1 MTKRMIIMLVAVG
14 VVLGGIFGFKAFVD
28 NIIADVFDNM
38 EQEPAAITAAEVSE
52 DRWSRE
58 TTAVGTFR
66 AVNGAELTTE
76 AGGIVTQIHF
86 NNGDEVEKGQ
96 RLVSLDI
103 EADEAELERL
113 ESVEQLAS
121 MELTRYRRLY
131 EEGNSSQSELQRR
144 ESEAAQAAASVKAQ
158 KARIRQKTIRA
169 PFDGI
174 SGIRQ
179 VNIGQ
184 YVSPGNPVVAVQSL
198 DPIYL
203 DFTLPERQ
211 FASIQ
216 PGLSLSARV
225 DSYPTRSF
233 DGEITAIEPS
243 VSESTRTFRAQAT
256 LENSDLELRPGM
268 FGRVRLDL
276 GEPQDVMV
284 IPQSAVQF
292 DPYGNSVFV
301 IVEDDD
307 GDLLVQRR
315 FIRTGERRGDLVAVV
330 DGLEKGDRVATSG
343 LLKLRN
349 NARVKINDDE
359 SVQPTADADPRPE
372 NQ

>member
-14 VVLGGIFGFKAFVD
+14 VIFGGIFGFKAFVD
-28 NIIADVFDNM
+28 TMIAGYFDNM
-38 EQEPAAITAAEVSE
+38 PEEPATITATEASE
-52 DRWSRE
+52 ERWNRE

-76 AGGIVTQIHF
+76 AGGIVTEIHF
-86 NNGDEVEKGQ
+86 NNGDAVQEGQ

-113 ESVEQLAS
+113 QSAEKLAS
-121 MELTRYRRLY
+121 LELERYQRLY

-144 ESEAAQAAASVKAQ
+144 ESEAAQTIASVRAQ
-158 KARIRQKTIRA
+158 QARIRQKTIRA

-211 FASIQ
+211 FANIRA
-216 PGLSLSARV
+216 GLSLSARV
-225 DSYPTRSF
+225 DTYADRTF
-233 DGEITAIEPS
+233 DGEVTAIEPS
-243 VSESTRTFRAQAT
+243 VSESTRTFKAQAT
-256 LENSDLELRPGM
+256 LENPDRELRPGM
-268 FGRVRLDL
+268 FGRVTLDL
-276 GEPQDVMV
+276 GEPRNLLVV
-284 IPQSAVQF
+284 PQSAIQF
-292 DPYGNSVFV
+292 DPYGNSVYV
-301 IVEDDD
+301 IREDDE
-307 GDLLVQRR
+307 GDLRAQRR
-315 FIRTGERRGDLVAVV
+315 FIRTGERRGDLIAVT
-330 DGLEKGDRVATSG
+330 DGLELGDRVATSG

-349 NARVKINDDE
+349 DALVKINDAE